1 MKEGPFMF
9 EIPFLRPNLVK
20 KEQFLTYYEKIEA
33 TRIYSNYGPLNDL
46 FEERVITEM
55 FGGTGSAVTVHNAT
69 VGLMV
74 AISQSKRSKG
84 KYAIMPS
91 FTFAATPLA
100 AQWCG
105 LEPYFLDIEP
115 DNLQMNREQLEHT
128 VKQLGDEVA
137 VIVPYATFGTAID
150 LSLYNRLMQQGVPVV
165 IDAASSFGTKTLEE
179 ATHFGKGFG
188 GAVVFSF
195 HATKSFGIGEG
206 GLVYSMDQDLIKRIR
221 QAGNFGFSSNR
232 ESVIQ
237 GLNSKMSEY
246 TAAIALA
253 TLDQFPSIQENRKAI
268 YEMYLQELDKEGLFE
283 QGWSMHKSQGSVVHQ
298 FISILSPESQSNSE
312 VVERL
317 SSNSIEART
326 YFSPA
331 CHQHKQFQGYPRASV
346 KVTEYTAEHIVS
358 LPLWEELDE
367 VKIRRITKF
376 LGNLGEANR

>member
-1 MKEGPFMF
+1 
-9 EIPFLRPNLVK
+9 
-20 KEQFLTYYEKIEA
+20 
-33 TRIYSNYGPLNDL
+33 
-46 FEERVITEM
+46 
-55 FGGTGSAVTVHNAT
+55 
-69 VGLMV
+69 
-74 AISQSKRSKG
+74 
-84 KYAIMPS
+84 
-91 FTFAATPLA
+91 
-100 AQWCG
+100 
-105 LEPYFLDIEP
+105 
-115 DNLQMNREQLEHT
+115 MNREQLEHT

-165 IDAASSFGTKTLEE
+165 IDAASSFGTKTLEDT
-179 ATHFGKGFG
+179 THFGKGFG

-206 GLVYSMDQDLIKRIR
+206 GLVYSMDQELIKRIR

-298 FISILSPESQSNSE
+298 FISILSPESHSNSE

>member
-1 MKEGPFMF
+1 MF

-20 KEQFLTYYEKIEA
+20 KERFITNFEKIEE
-33 TRIYSNYGPLNDL
+33 TRIYSNYGPLNKR
-46 FEERVITEM
+46 FEEQVINQM
-55 FGGTGSAVTVHNAT
+55 FDGTGSAVTVHNAT
-69 VGLMV
+69 IGLIL
-74 AISQSKRSKG
+74 AISQSKRPQG
-84 KYAIMPS
+84 KYAVMPS

-100 AQWCG
+100 AEWCG

-115 DNLQMNREQLEHT
+115 ENWQMNREQLEQT
-128 VKQLGDEVA
+128 VKLLGDEIA

-150 LSLYNRLMQQGVPVV
+150 LSVYNKLLEQGIPVV
-165 IDAASSFGTKTLEE
+165 IDAAASFGTITPEE

-221 QAGNFGFSSNR
+221 QAGNFGFSSSR

-237 GLNSKMSEY
+237 GLNSKISEY

-253 TLDQFPSIQENRKAI
+253 TLDQFKAVRGNRKTI
-268 YEMYLQELDKEGLFE
+268 YQYYLQELRQAGLLE
-283 QGWSMHKSQGSVVHQ
+283 RGWSIQKLQGSVVHQ
-298 FISILSPESQSNSE
+298 FISILSPGSHSNQE
-312 VVERL
+312 VVEL
-317 SSNSIEART
+317 LASNSIEART

-331 CHQHKQFQGYPRASV
+331 CHQQKQFRSYPHSTLD
-346 KVTEYTAEHIVS
+346 VTEYIAKHIVS

-367 VKIRRITKF
+367 TIVQRIVKV
-376 LGNLGEANR
+376 LGSVGREKTR

>member
-1 MKEGPFMF
+1 MQA
-9 EIPFLRPNLVK
+9 LQR
-20 KEQFLTYYEKIEA
+20 KIC
-33 TRIYSNYGPLNDL
+33 NYAKLH
-46 FEERVITEM
+46 FCC
-55 FGGTGSAVTVHNAT
+55 H
-69 VGLMV
+69 
-74 AISQSKRSKG
+74 
-84 KYAIMPS
+84 
-91 FTFAATPLA
+91 PLA

-298 FISILSPESQSNSE
+298 FISILSPESHSNSE

>member
-1 MKEGPFMF
+1 MF

-20 KEQFLTYYEKIEA
+20 KERFIANFEKIEE
-33 TRIYSNYGPLNDL
+33 TRIYSNYGPLNKR
-46 FEERVITEM
+46 FEKQVINQM
-55 FGGTGSAVTVHNAT
+55 FDGTGSAVTVHNAT
-69 VGLMV
+69 IGLIL
-74 AISQSKRSKG
+74 AISQSKRPQG
-84 KYAIMPS
+84 KYAVMPS

-100 AQWCG
+100 AEWCG

-115 DNLQMNREQLEHT
+115 ENWQMNREQLEQT
-128 VKQLGDEVA
+128 VKLLGDEIA

-150 LSLYNRLMQQGVPVV
+150 LSVYNKLLEQGIPVV
-165 IDAASSFGTKTLEE
+165 IDAAASFGTITPEE

-221 QAGNFGFSSNR
+221 QAGNFGFSSSR

-237 GLNSKMSEY
+237 GLNSKISEY

-253 TLDQFPSIQENRKAI
+253 TLDQFKAVRGNRKTI
-268 YEMYLQELDKEGLFE
+268 YQYYLQELRQAGLLE
-283 QGWSMHKSQGSVVHQ
+283 RGWSIQKLQGSVVHQ
-298 FISILSPESQSNSE
+298 FISILSPGSHSNQE
-312 VVERL
+312 VVEL
-317 SSNSIEART
+317 LASNSIEART

-331 CHQHKQFQGYPRASV
+331 CHQQKQFRSYPHSTLD
-346 KVTEYTAEHIVS
+346 VTEYIAKHIVS

-367 VKIRRITKF
+367 TIVQRIVKV
-376 LGNLGEANR
+376 LGSVGREKTR

>member
-1 MKEGPFMF
+1 MF

-33 TRIYSNYGPLNDL
+33 TRIYSNYGPLNNL

-55 FGGTGSAVTVHNAT
+55 FGGNGSAVTVHNAT
-69 VGLMV
+69 IGLMV

-137 VIVPYATFGTAID
+137 VVIPYATFGTAID
-150 LSLYNRLMQQGVPVV
+150 LSLYNSLMQQGVPVV

-253 TLDQFPSIQENRKAI
+253 TLDQFPAIQENRKAI
-268 YEMYLQELDKEGLFE
+268 YKMYLQELDKEGLFE

-298 FISILSPESQSNSE
+298 FISILSPESHSNSE
-312 VVERL
+312 VVETL
-317 SSNSIEART
+317 ASNSIEART

-331 CHQHKQFQGYPRASV
+331 CHQHKQFQGYPRASM
-346 KVTEYTAEHIVS
+346 KVTEHTAKHIVS
-358 LPLWEELDE
+358 LPLWEELEE
-367 VKIRRITKF
+367 VTIRRITKF
-376 LGNLGEANR
+376 LGSLGEANR